1 MPRGPRLD
9 YPGALHYVIARGIER
24 RKIFRT
30 DRDRSQFVDRLA
42 ELVTSTGAA
51 LYAWAL
57 MPNHA
62 HILLRTGKLPLSQFV
77 HRLLSHYVTRF
88 NLIHHRAG
96 HLFQNRF
103 KNILADEDEYFLEL
117 VRYIHLNPVR
127 SRLPVTIDSLD
138 EFPWTGHSVLLG
150 NVKIPAQ
157 DVDFVL
163 AHFGAKVGPAR
174 EAYRQFVREGGA
186 DPNPPDLDGGGL
198 RRSVG
203 GVWEAVARLTR
214 GREKWSFDER
224 ILGGS
229 AFVDTVLRKSEEDA
243 NRLIIPPKDSLVDV
257 AERVAAFFS
266 ITSDELRSASLR
278 RCVLDA
284 RAIMSHIAVH
294 HYRLSL
300 CAAGR
305 FMRVSRK
312 SISRALL
319 RVADVTKPTDLDPSQ
334 FLSPQPPA
342 SEVEVEFN
350 RGRR

>member
-1 MPRGPRLD
+1 MPRGARLD
-9 YPGALHYVIARGIER
+9 YPGALHHVIARGIER
-24 RKIFRT
+24 RRIFRS
-30 DRDRSQFVDRLA
+30 DRDRSQFVERLA

-62 HILLRTGKLPLSQFV
+62 HILLRTGELPLSQLV
-77 HRLLSHYVTRF
+77 HRWLSQYVTRF
-88 NLIHHRAG
+88 NLIHRRAG

-103 KNILADEDEYFLEL
+103 KNTLVDEDEYLLEL

-138 EFPWTGHSVLLG
+138 QFPWTGHSVLLG
-150 NVKIPAQ
+150 NAHLPAQ

-163 AHFGAKVGPAR
+163 AHFGGKVGTAR
-174 EAYRQFVREGGA
+174 DAYRQFVREGAA

-198 RRSVG
+198 RRSMG
-203 GVWEAVARLTR
+203 GGWEAVAKLSR

-224 ILGGS
+224 ILGGA
-229 AFVDTVLRKSEEDA
+229 AFVESVLRTSEEDA
-243 NRLIIPPKDSLVDV
+243 NRLIVPPKDSLEEV
-257 AERVAAFFS
+257 AERVAAHFS

-284 RAIMSHIAVH
+284 RAILSYIAIH
-294 HYRLSL
+294 PYRLSL

-312 SISRALL
+312 SVSRGLL
-319 RVADVTKPTDLDPSQ
+319 RVSDVEKRLDLNPSQ
-334 FLSPQPPA
+334 FLS
-342 SEVEVEFN
+342 
-350 RGRR
+350 R